1 MPSRPSVVGPV
12 KASKGWVLLLT
23 PTPVERETGVGVQ
36 AWVGHCRLCS
46 GLLERQQPREHV
58 TPPRREA
65 EIRRGIDLSAASKR
79 IQALPAMGVDQRL
92 CRECSLCPALP
103 PLQAHGGGRNLTPHH
118 AEAFLQSGETPLPSS
133 QGPTAATRSRGSS
146 SLPVF
151 SPGSSAQGQVRGDG
165 YHPPCTDEKSRH
177 RELKPR
183 ARGLG
188 NPHAQGIRPS
198 EVSLSDGRSRLLPL
212 ELPVHPAC
220 VDPRKAKSVLCEKG
234 RMGPA
239 SKMSH
244 FRHLKKIQI
253 L

>member
-118 AEAFLQSGETPLPSS
+118 AEAFLQSGETPSLPARVPQQLPGAGVQVPCQSFLQAAQPKARS
-133 QGPTAATRSRGSS
+133 EGTDTILLAQTRNRGIESLSHELGAWETPILKALGPQKFPCLMAEVGSS
-146 SLPVF
+146 LWSCQFTQLV
-151 SPGSSAQGQVRGDG
+151 
-165 YHPPCTDEKSRH
+165 
-177 RELKPR
+177 
-183 ARGLG
+183 
-188 NPHAQGIRPS
+188 
-198 EVSLSDGRSRLLPL
+198 
-212 ELPVHPAC
+212 
-220 VDPRKAKSVLCEKG
+220 
-234 RMGPA
+234 
-239 SKMSH
+239 
-244 FRHLKKIQI
+244 
-253 L
+253 